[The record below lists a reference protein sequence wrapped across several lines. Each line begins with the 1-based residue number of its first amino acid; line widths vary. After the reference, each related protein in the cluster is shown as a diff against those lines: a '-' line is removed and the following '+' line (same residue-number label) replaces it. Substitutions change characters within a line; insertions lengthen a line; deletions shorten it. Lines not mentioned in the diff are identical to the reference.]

1 MLIPF
6 TTFTSK
12 GSIKDGALIFDNPA
26 YFRTIFLKYADT
38 PKVRIVVE
46 KERGTRTKRQNS
58 YYWGIVLKYIAE
70 YMGEREEDLH
80 EIFKA
85 KFLKSR
91 RQWRGAEMTI
101 LKSTTDLTSDE
112 FGVYIDRCIQEGAEL
127 GVVVPMADK
136 EYRVKEQFPEHF

>member
-1 MLIPF
+1 MLHKL
-6 TTFTSK
+6 TSNTFR
-12 GSIKDGALIFDNPA
+12 GSLKDGKLVFDNES
-26 YFRTIFLKYADT
+26 YFRTILSKYEDE
-38 PKVRIVVE
+38 PKVRIIIE
-46 KERGTRTKRQNS
+46 KERGTRSLRQQG

-101 LKSTTDLTSDE
+101 LKSTTELTSDE
-112 FGVYIDRCIQEGAEL
+112 FGIYIDRCIQEGAEL

-136 EYRVKEQFPEHF
+136 EYRVKEDFPEHF